1 MRGWRRKLR
10 GAICGTSRLQSRQGR
25 VWRLLHRWSAWSWGR
40 GPRMSLSKT
49 SLCCFVFIFIVN
61 MIYMSE
67 NVMFC
72 IQKNCKNS
80 NVTSL
85 HRMVPLLLLSLIS
98 TSCAFYSSSDA
109 VVNITPANFD
119 TEVTNSDS
127 LWIIEFYAPWLALF
141 MNLKL
146 SLNITKSC
154 FNNLPWTGLYFF
166 NVTIVF
172 LDLTPHHQV
181 RPLSAAHP
189 WMEESCTS
197 P

>member
-1 MRGWRRKLR
+1 
-10 GAICGTSRLQSRQGR
+10 
-25 VWRLLHRWSAWSWGR
+25 
-40 GPRMSLSKT
+40 MSLSKT

-72 IQKNCKNS
+72 IQRNCKNS

-85 HRMVPLLLLSLIS
+85 DRMVPLLLLSLIS

-109 VVNITPANFD
+109 VVNLTPANFD

-154 FNNLPWTGLYFF
+154 FNNLP
-166 NVTIVF
+166 
-172 LDLTPHHQV
+172 
-181 RPLSAAHP
+181 
-189 WMEESCTS
+189 
-197 P
+197 